1 MEYDLN
7 VDDITRRYLAGET
20 LNSIAEKLG
29 CCRKPIIRRLLA
41 SGVAL
46 RSGGEVRK
54 NMWKN
59 ITSPVDRARI
69 VSAAHDAIRG
79 KRQSREQRIKT
90 AKTREIRQIG
100 KSPGERLL
108 GDLLRARGLTVT
120 HQKAVGVYNVDI
132 AIHEGSIGVEIFG
145 GGWHNSGR
153 HAARFRKRC
162 DHLID
167 EGWIPVII
175 WASAHFPLEQAAVE
189 YLVSLSERVC
199 SGESVWRQEHVIR
212 GDGHNA
218 TFKHNLKNGA
228 VIRG

>member
-1 MEYDLN
+1 MEYDFN
-7 VDDITRRYLAGET
+7 VDDIKRRYLAGET
-20 LNSIAEKLG
+20 LNSIAKSFN
-29 CCRKPIIRRLLA
+29 CTRTPIIRRLLA
-41 SGVAL
+41 SGVVL
-46 RSGGEVRK
+46 RSGSEVRN

-59 ITSPVDRARI
+59 ITSPADRARI
-69 VSAAHDAIRG
+69 ISAAQDAVRG
-79 KRQSREQRIKT
+79 KRQSREHRVKI
-90 AKTREIRQIG
+90 AKTCEIRQIG
-100 KSPGERLL
+100 ITRGEQILS
-108 GDLLRARGLTVT
+108 DLLRARGLTVT
-120 HQKAVGVYNVDI
+120 QQKAVGVYNVDV
-132 AIHEGSIGVEIFG
+132 AIHEGPLAVEIFG
-145 GGWHNSGR
+145 GSWHNSGR

-162 DHLID
+162 DHLVN

-175 WASAHFPLEQAAVE
+175 WATAHFPLEQAAVE